1 MKVVNF
7 IGGRDA
13 NSLEA
18 DVEFRNSKKARLNMN
33 WQNNEVKI
41 SFTVSLY
48 SKPMFAGFL
57 HSCW

>member
-7 IGGRDA
+7 IGGRDV

-41 SFTVSLY
+41 SFAVSAL
-48 SKPMFAGFL
+48 F
-57 HSCW
+57 